1 MSERKRV
8 EREEKRFQRGNLVE
22 NKLQSGNRNEER
34 FQKTCSEKTKF
45 QRGITQEK
53 SFRETVE
60 SKRKVSEE
68 KKNHNGKDASE
79 RQ

>member
-45 QRGITQEK
+45 EDVEGFKARVSISGIAITY
-53 SFRETVE
+53 F
-60 SKRKVSEE
+60 
-68 KKNHNGKDASE
+68 
-79 RQ
+79 